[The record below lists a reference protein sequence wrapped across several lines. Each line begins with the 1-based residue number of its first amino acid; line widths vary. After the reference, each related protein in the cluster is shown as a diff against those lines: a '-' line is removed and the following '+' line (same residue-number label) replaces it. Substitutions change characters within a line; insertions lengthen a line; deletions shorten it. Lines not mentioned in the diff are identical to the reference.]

1 MERRRD
7 YGEKHEWRNR
17 PKLSEKKRRQEKAEQ
32 GSERN
37 DRHIGVSADCA
48 VHGAFCGSLCGA
60 KNRGVGGIHGVNLK
74 RRG

>member
-1 MERRRD
+1 MV
-7 YGEKHEWRNR
+7 K
-17 PKLSEKKRRQEKAEQ
+17 SM
-32 GSERN
+32 
-37 DRHIGVSADCA
+37 HIGVSADCA